1 MLNKCFFQ
9 GRFVRDPELRRTQS
23 GTAVASFTLAV
34 ERDFKESDGTRK
46 ADFIDFVAWR
56 GTAEFICRNFSKG
69 RMAIVAGPMQIRPWE
84 DKDGNKRRSY
94 EVTANEVYFSDSK
107 RDAAEQSESNGYAPS
122 SAYPTTADTSAQ
134 EFSELSE
141 EDGELPFK

>member
-46 ADFIDFVAWR
+46 TDFIDFVDWR
-56 GTAEFICRNFSKG
+56 GTAEFVSRYFTKG
-69 RMAIVAGPMQIRPWE
+69 RMAIVEGRLQMRDWT
-84 DKDGNKRRSY
+84 DKDGNKRTTA
-94 EVTANEVYFSDSK
+94 EVVAESVYFADSK
-107 RDAAEQSESNGYAPS
+107 RDNQPEGNAPENSFPS
-122 SAYPTTADTSAQ
+122 SNSG
-134 EFSELSE
+134 FSDIQE
-141 EDGELPFK
+141 EDGELPF

>member
-23 GTAVASFTLAV
+23 GTAIASFTLAV

-56 GTAEFICRNFSKG
+56 GTAELICRNFSKG

-107 RDAAEQSESNGYAPS
+107 RDGVEQSENSENAS
-122 SAYPTTADTSAQ
+122 IAAYPVSTDTPSG
-134 EFSELSE
+134 EFTELSE
-141 EDGELPFK
+141 ESGELPF

>member
-9 GRFVRDPELRRTQS
+9 GRFCSTPELRQTSS
-23 GTAVASFTLAV
+23 GTSVCSFTLAV

-107 RDAAEQSESNGYAPS
+107 RDAVEQSEAPENTS
-122 SAYPTTADTSAQ
+122 TADYPAPTDTT
-134 EFSELSE
+134 SE
-141 EDGELPFK
+141 EFTELTEDNGEALPF

>member
-23 GTAVASFTLAV
+23 GLAV

-69 RMAIVAGPMQIRPWE
+69 RMATVVGPMQIRPWE

-107 RDAAEQSESNGYAPS
+107 RDAVEQSEAPENTS
-122 SAYPTTADTSAQ
+122 TADYPAPTDTTSG
-134 EFSELSE
+134 EFVEE
-141 EDGELPFK
+141 EDLGELPF

>member
-69 RMAIVAGPMQIRPWE
+69 RMATVVGPMQIRPWE

-107 RDAAEQSESNGYAPS
+107 RDAVEQSESNGYAPS
-122 SAYPTTADTSAQ
+122 SAYPTPADTSAQ

-141 EDGELPFK
+141 EDGELPF

>member
-69 RMAIVAGPMQIRPWE
+69 RMATVVGPMQIRPWE

-107 RDAAEQSESNGYAPS
+107 RDGAEQIEINGYAPS
-122 SAYPTTADTSAQ
+122 SAYPTPADTSAQ

-141 EDGELPFK
+141 EDGELPF

>member
-46 ADFIDFVAWR
+46 TDFIDFVAWR

-69 RMAIVAGPMQIRPWE
+69 RMATVVGPMQIRPWE

-107 RDAAEQSESNGYAPS
+107 RDAVEQSEAPENTS
-122 SAYPTTADTSAQ
+122 TADYPAPTDAT
-134 EFSELSE
+134 SE
-141 EDGELPFK
+141 ELTELTEDNGEALPF